1 MNKNNTCDLNN
12 EIIESYAAN
21 DLIEVERFS
30 EHHVR
35 FTTTAGARLDYW
47 PATRK
52 AYWVGTNKPSFFI
65 KDLQDFIV
73 TQLMGDKAN
82 PAPASD
88 LLNQIKWEYM
98 VSERLNFKFNQ
109 QDTLNELGKE
119 GWELVA
125 VVESGKDNS
134 VAYLKRRVTQ

>member
-65 KDLQDFIV
+65 TDLQDFIDN
-73 TQLMGDKAN
+73 QLRKE
-82 PAPASD
+82 PVAPVLVKDPLCCS
-88 LLNQIKWEYM
+88 KWEYM
-98 VSERLNFKFNQ
+98 ISEHLNLKYNQ